1 MLNFGGD
8 PQKSFTKIIEQN
20 LLHENLNRLS
30 QEQLKNL
37 GANEVESLVQKI
49 SPRYKIGQGELD
61 QYNDMFTLLKELK
74 YSKSKAEARYFIQSG
89 RVHFNNKKVLL
100 EDMNGITLSQFL
112 MSHTL
117 QNKYIIARIGK

>member
-1 MLNFGGD
+1 MC
-8 PQKSFTKIIEQN
+8 QQ
-20 LLHENLNRLS
+20 
-30 QEQLKNL
+30 KNL

-61 QYNDMFTLLKELK
+61 QYNDMFALLKELK
-74 YSKSKAEARYFIQSG
+74 YSKSNAEARYFIQSG
-89 RVHFNNKKVLL
+89 RVYFNNKKVLL

-117 QNKYIIARIGK
+117 